1 MMGNSSPRQV
11 KICLMVWEQALLKIY
26 GLLPEAPSR
35 KQLWSR
41 TSNSN
46 SLKMLV
52 FIGSF
57 ILTVIAASV
66 QATNWILLGDII
78 KPNLIFV
85 ILMILGVMNPG
96 WIRRA
101 VLVLAAALILKFAP
115 GFSFLD
121 LTFIGAVAASM
132 VLMDFLPWRQPINL
146 LLAVI
151 VGTIII

>member
-1 MMGNSSPRQV
+1 
-11 KICLMVWEQALLKIY
+11 
-26 GLLPEAPSR
+26 
-35 KQLWSR
+35 
-41 TSNSN
+41 
-46 SLKMLV
+46 MLV

-151 VGTIII
+151 VGTIIINLNNLTFLPLIYELILNLLLAFVLFALLKLVHVSQIKLQRNRF